1 MEAKIDSVGRIVL
14 PKPLRDSLGL
24 TSGTTVDVSVYGQGL
39 HVVPG
44 TRTARIEQRGG
55 RSVAVS
61 DAPVTDDALFRL
73 IDENR
78 R

>member
-1 MEAKIDSVGRIVL
+1 MGRIVL

-24 TSGTTVDVSVYGQGL
+24 TAGTTVDVSVYGQGL

-44 TRTARIEQRGG
+44 TRAARVEKREG
-55 RSVAVS
+55 RTVAVS
-61 DAPVTDDALFRL
+61 DTRVTDDDLFRL

>member
-14 PKPLRDSLGL
+14 PKPLRDRLGL
-24 TSGTTVDVSVYGQGL
+24 HAGTTVDVSLYGQGL

-44 TRTARIEQRGG
+44 TRTARLEQRHG
-55 RSVAVS
+55 RTVAVS
-61 DAPVTDDALFRL
+61 DTAISDADLFRL
-73 IDENR
+73 MDEAR